1 MPHYWVPKDPHTMEH
16 CMKIKMEVSALTLH
30 SFPGGKIIQ
39 ALLGFVLKYLAGIG
53 RLDFLGFSPI
63 DLTLSL
69 DFQGV
74 GKA

>member
-1 MPHYWVPKDPHTMEH
+1 M
-16 CMKIKMEVSALTLH
+16 ISAHDWILPGQN
-30 SFPGGKIIQ
+30 FPRQKPGGKIIQ
-39 ALLGFVLKYLAGIG
+39 ALAGIG
-53 RLDFLGFSPI
+53 RLDFLGFSSI